1 MYRTFADVV
10 TRNDL
15 DDQAKQAGERPLTP
29 PVSGGKPYND
39 VVERS
44 DEQAAYMDKI
54 ILRMENLPRDPRIDN
69 PLKITNDA
77 RKAGLDFRLI
87 EPTAD
92 DFEGSKLNTAVER
105 IYDIW
110 RDTSADKGTQLVFCD
125 LSTPKGGKGA
135 MPKAADLP
143 KPEAESSDDAED
155 SAAAD
160 DDSGEDPTV
169 ASDMDAVIALS
180 SGNFSVYDDMR
191 KKLMERGI
199 PAEEIAFIHDANT
212 DIRKAKLFSDMN
224 AGRVRILLGST
235 AKMGAGMNVQKRL
248 VAAHHLDAPWRPSD
262 LEQRNGRII
271 RQGNMFYERDP
282 DTFSVQIYNYATKQT
297 YDARMWQC
305 IEYKSAAIEQFRKGD
320 LLQRVIDDVSSEA
333 ANAAEMKAAASGNP
347 LILMQVQLASDL
359 RKLEAL
365 YSQHQRG
372 QHRMRDRLKYLA
384 SAESR
389 LAKSE
394 TDYAEN
400 IRLRD
405 ASTRTMT
412 EKGKEKILVELVHEG
427 KVLGDKDGEK
437 MRDILVGGIKEVT
450 RNSSAKVLFGTYR
463 GFKMTIA
470 RSMGLASQDG
480 FRILLQGAGDRQFQP
495 DNLRYSFDDK
505 LSLSGLFQRMDNFLG
520 KGLDDAVARQHE
532 NARQEIAEMETVKAA
547 LGKEFP
553 QQEELA
559 LTRENHTAVMRELQ
573 RMQDDANYVS
583 TWTPKTSLADGQP
596 ATAEAPQPKGD
607 SAAAE
612 SPAKQPEEQC
622 HTLKYGEGEGR
633 TEYLVTNQHNGTIR
647 DKYMLHRT
655 YFSEHVGSL
664 GQGMYEDGQWH
675 STSSAPRGVYLK
687 KFESA
692 EEALGIAREDAAQ
705 RGLKE
710 PQPEK
715 TEKLRFSIPPLP
727 KTVLAFGEGDSRIEY
742 VAYDHSTHHALER
755 VHFRN
760 STRWPIYTMYD
771 DDCWHVPQDA
781 PRYAPFKQF
790 KTAEEA
796 IAAARQDAAM
806 RGIAEA
812 MTQTVEHFPASPDA
826 SQSYHARLVD
836 TGFSSSGSD
845 FYGKNEHALTLEA
858 GDGGSYELRVFQTGN
873 DKIGLRVQYEKN
885 HIINGARTVNATFD
899 SLAEALEQVE
909 AYRQLTVPQAKTA
922 VQTAS
927 PSDGVPGFVISRP
940 RMR

>member
-10 TRNDL
+10 TKSDL

-29 PVSGGKPYND
+29 PVRGGKPVNT

-44 DEQAAYMDKI
+44 DDQAAYMDKI
-54 ILRMENLPRDPRIDN
+54 ILRMEHLPKDPRIDN
-69 PLKITNDA
+69 PLKVTNDA

-87 EPTAD
+87 APTAD

-110 RDTSADKGTQLVFCD
+110 RDTASDKGTQLVFCD
-125 LSTPKGGKGA
+125 LSTPRGGKGA

-143 KPEAESSDDAED
+143 EPEAESSDDAED
-155 SAAAD
+155 SAETD

-180 SGNFSVYDDMR
+180 SGNFSVYDDM
-191 KKLMERGI
+191 KQKLMAKGI

-282 DTFSVQIYNYATKQT
+282 ETFSVQIYNYATKQT
-297 YDARMWQC
+297 YDSRMWQC

-384 SAESR
+384 STEAR
-389 LAKSE
+389 LAKAE
-394 TDYAEN
+394 TDYAEH

-405 ASTRTMT
+405 TNTRTVT
-412 EKGKEKILVELVHEG
+412 EKGKEKILVELMHEG
-427 KVLGDKDGEK
+427 KVLGDKDGDK

-463 GFKMTIA
+463 GFKMTII
-470 RSMGLASQDG
+470 RSLGLSSYDG
-480 FRILLQGAGDRQFQP
+480 FRIILQGAGDQQFQP
-495 DNLRYSFDDK
+495 DNLRYSFEDK
-505 LSLSGLFQRMDNFLG
+505 LSLSGLFQRVDNFLG
-520 KGLDDAVARQHE
+520 KGLDESIERQRAT
-532 NARQEIAEMETVKAA
+532 ARQEIAEMETVRAA
-547 LGKEFP
+547 LGREFP

-559 LTRENHTAVMRELQ
+559 LTRENHTAVMRELK

-596 ATAEAPQPKGD
+596 PTAEAPQPQED
-607 SAAAE
+607 DAVAE
-612 SPAKQPEEQC
+612 SPAKQPEKQC

-633 TEYLVTNQHNGTIR
+633 TEYTVSNQHNGQTLKNGYI
-647 DKYMLHRT
+647 LHRT

-664 GQGMYEDGQWH
+664 GGGMYEDGQWH
-675 STSSAPRGVYLK
+675 STASAPCGVYLK
-687 KFESA
+687 RFESV
-692 EEALGIAREDAAQ
+692 EEALDIARKDAAR

-710 PQPEK
+710 TTPAATAAPVSA
-715 TEKLRFSIPPLP
+715 LN
-727 KTVLAFGEGDSRIEY
+727 GETFRERIGK
-742 VAYDHSTHHALER
+742 A
-755 VHFRN
+755 
-760 STRWPIYTMYD
+760 
-771 DDCWHVPQDA
+771 
-781 PRYAPFKQF
+781 
-790 KTAEEA
+790 
-796 IAAARQDAAM
+796 
-806 RGIAEA
+806 
-812 MTQTVEHFPASPDA
+812 
-826 SQSYHARLVD
+826 
-836 TGFSSSGSD
+836 GFHPTGSD
-845 FYGKNEHALTLEA
+845 FYGKNEHSKTMDA
-858 GDGGSYELRVFQTGN
+858 GDGGIFQMRIFQTADNQTGVH
-873 DKIGLRVQYEKN
+873 VQYEKYN
-885 HIINGARTVNATFD
+885 MIDGSRMVDAQFGTLD
-899 SLAEALEQVE
+899 EALEFIGAYQAPVE
-909 AYRQLTVPQAKTA
+909 RPAAPMPEETHVRGMVF
-922 VQTAS
+922 S
-927 PSDGVPGFVISRP
+927 SRP